1 MIARATASRSAETFS
16 DVRLALDVTGT
27 IGYLRACHRGSPR
40 RSDALSRS
48 QPVRPSRVRPSGGRA
63 LNARWRRTRLLA
75 GCAALLLLAACASVS
90 PTRNAPPSPPANL
103 ANNVLFR
110 AIGLV
115 GTPYRWGGN
124 TPSSGFDCSGLVGY
138 VFRTEAGIAL
148 PRTSREMAA
157 LDAPIIDR
165 DDLEPGD
172 LLFFGKRHR
181 VNHVAIYVG
190 NGRFVNA
197 PDAGGTVRLDELDGY
212 YWRDHF
218 LFAKRVLTPRLRAA
232 LAAD

>member
-1 MIARATASRSAETFS
+1 LNASRRH
-16 DVRLALDVTGT
+16 VRLLG
-27 IGYLRACHRGSPR
+27 
-40 RSDALSRS
+40 
-48 QPVRPSRVRPSGGRA
+48 
-63 LNARWRRTRLLA
+63 
-75 GCAALLLLAACASVS
+75 GCAALLLLAACASVPPPKS
-90 PTRNAPPSPPANL
+90 SAPPPSTDV

-115 GTPYRWGGN
+115 GTPYHWGGN
-124 TPSSGFDCSGLVGY
+124 TPESGFDCSGLVDY
-138 VFRTEAGIAL
+138 VFRTAAGLAL

-157 LDAPIIDR
+157 LDAPKIAR
-165 DDLEPGD
+165 GALQPGD
-172 LLFFGKRHR
+172 LLFFGHRHR

-197 PDAGGTVRLDELDGY
+197 PDTGGTVRLDRLDGY
-212 YWRDHF
+212 YWRDHY